1 MLKSPA
7 VQSAQLFSELHSVPL
22 AGKRKESIM
31 KCPNCG
37 NENPDGQ
44 RFCDHCGTE
53 LPRQQG
59 SASEAS
65 FNQYYQSQQQNAPL
79 QNYGEP
85 AIPPEYRPITMWGY
99 VGYSLL
105 FSIPLVGLILILIF
119 SFGGTTNIN
128 LRNYSRSLLCLM
140 LIFLVIFLLVFSC
153 SALVFRA
160 IIPDYYY

>member
-1 MLKSPA
+1 
-7 VQSAQLFSELHSVPL
+7 
-22 AGKRKESIM
+22 M
-31 KCPNCG
+31 KCPNCE

-59 SASEAS
+59 SASGAS
-65 FNQYYQSQQQNAPL
+65 FNQYYQSQQQNNAPL

>member
-1 MLKSPA
+1 
-7 VQSAQLFSELHSVPL
+7 
-22 AGKRKESIM
+22 
-31 KCPNCG
+31 
-37 NENPDGQ
+37 

-59 SASEAS
+59 SASGAS

>member
-1 MLKSPA
+1 
-7 VQSAQLFSELHSVPL
+7 
-22 AGKRKESIM
+22 M

-59 SASEAS
+59 SASGAS
-65 FNQYYQSQQQNAPL
+65 FNQYYQSQQQNNAPL

-99 VGYSLL
+99 VGYALL
-105 FSIPLVGLILILIF
+105 FSIPLVGLILVLIF